1 MRTDADFKKTKITM
15 KASCVLTVGQ
25 VKIEQVV
32 ESYFVCF
39 AFRAAE

>member
-15 KASCVLTVGQ
+15 KVSCFLTVGQ

-32 ESYFVCF
+32 DSYFVCF